1 MRRYFFMGQDRNV
14 RDTIRLEGFDIIHG
28 PRRVFR
34 PEERDRLNEAAFLY
48 LQKGGGETVLDMY
61 QSPVTM
67 VSAKVR
73 QVFAAYEK
81 EIVFKRIYL
90 IDRENKLSH
99 NFYIPL
105 IPMRDVLSSH
115 VERWPDGREKRVV
128 LDSRRA
134 AACHVFYLDN
144 SMTRRPLVSLDVA
157 ESLLRREIGGVVFE
171 EVEVE

>member
-1 MRRYFFMGQDRNV
+1 M

-134 AACHVFYLDN
+134 AARHVFYLDN